1 MVQHVLTRHNVQQR
15 GHGARTLVFVHGYGC
30 DQRMWRFV
38 APAFEA
44 DHRVVLLDLVGA
56 GGADPAAFDP
66 ARHSAL
72 DGYAQD
78 LVDVCDAL
86 ELEGATLVGHSV
98 SAMIAALASLRAPRR
113 VGALVL
119 VAPSPCYLN
128 HPPDYL
134 GGFERRDLDELLA
147 LMDANLVG
155 WADALAPTIMG
166 NPDQPERTRELRDS
180 FCSLDPTVARTFARA
195 TFYGDN
201 RADVRAVTVP
211 SLIMQCAS
219 DAIAPAAVG
228 RWLHANMARSELRTL
243 AATGHCPHM
252 THPAETIA
260 VLRAYLDA
268 GARSGAR
275 RDG

>member
-1 MVQHVLTRHNVQQR
+1 MLQRVLSRHNVQQR
-15 GHGARTLVFVHGYGC
+15 GQGARTLVFVHGYGC

-56 GGADPAAFDP
+56 GGSDVSAFDP
-66 ARHSAL
+66 ARHGSL
-72 DGYAQD
+72 EGYAQD
-78 LVDVCDAL
+78 LVEVCDAL

-128 HPPDYL
+128 HPPDYH

-147 LMDANLVG
+147 LLDANLVG

-166 NPDQPERTRELRDS
+166 NPEQPERTRELRDS
-180 FCSLDPTVARTFARA
+180 FCSLDPTIARVFARA

-201 RADVRAVTVP
+201 RADARAVAVP

-228 RWLHANMARSELRTL
+228 RWLHANMAGSELRTL
-243 AATGHCPHM
+243 RATGHCPHM

-268 GARSGAR
+268 GHRGGSR
-275 RDG
+275 RDA